1 MSDSQEFDTRRKI
14 YDFIAQHPGVNLS
27 KIADLLELSTQL
39 VDYHLLYLE
48 KHDLITI
55 EKEGGYKRCYV
66 KGKIG
71 LKDKRILSVLRQEIP
86 LKIVLFLLK
95 NPYSRH
101 RDILRFLGTSSARFS
116 YHLRKLVR
124 NGIISE
130 SKIGDKAGYIISN
143 KKEVIEF
150 LIVYRP
156 SSILMS
162 IKETWEDF
170 APDHKDKNKS

>member
-1 MSDSQEFDTRRKI
+1 MSDSQELDRRRII
-14 YDFIAQHPGVNLS
+14 YDCIAQHPGVNLS
-27 KIADLLELSTQL
+27 KIAELLQLSTQL

-48 KHDLITI
+48 KHELITI
-55 EKEGGYKRCYV
+55 EKEGGYKRCYA

-86 LKIVLFLLK
+86 LKIVMFLLK

-101 RDILRFLGTSSARFS
+101 RDILRYLQTSSARFS

-124 NGIISE
+124 NGIITE
-130 SKIGDKAGYIISN
+130 STRGKKTGYIISN

-156 SSILMS
+156 SNILTS
-162 IKETWEDF
+162 VRETWEDF
-170 APDHKDKNKS
+170 APGMQENNKS